1 MTTITQAKLKKILT
15 LSEPNNLG
23 TTANYIPELANVPD
37 DLVTFTIQAIDGKP
51 ITLANMDI
59 PKITLQSTSKL
70 IPLIALLEEYGPDK
84 VFSWVKV
91 EPSGDDFASIA
102 RLDQFGPKASNPML
116 NAGAITLCSHIPGE
130 GEQRLAWLNNW
141 IKKLFDTEL
150 LSINNLVLTS
160 ERRTGDRNRS
170 LAYLLKS
177 QGNIFASSVEET
189 LELYFSLCSYEGL
202 PEQYIHLPYLLAND
216 GLNMQGER
224 VIASSTV
231 KYTLAIMATCGL
243 YNESGTHMVRTGMP
257 AKSGV
262 SGLIFAVSPGKGAV
276 VVASPKVNSKGSSIR
291 GSLILEQISTQ
302 FKWHFADPKK

>member
-1 MTTITQAKLKKILT
+1 MMALAEKNT
-15 LSEPNNLG
+15 LGN
-23 TTANYIPELANVPD
+23 TASYIPELANIPD
-37 DLVTFTIQAIDGKP
+37 DFLSVTVQALNSESVTIS
-51 ITLANMDI
+51 NMVA

-70 IPLIALLEEYGPDK
+70 IPLIALLEENGPEE

-130 GEQRLAWLNNW
+130 DQCESRLSWLQNW
-141 IKKLFDTEL
+141 TKKLFGED

-177 QGNIFASSVEET
+177 QGNIAKNVEQT
-189 LELYFSLCSYEGL
+189 LELYFTLCSYEGT
-202 PEQYIHLPYLLAND
+202 PEQYIALPYLLAND
-216 GLNMQGER
+216 GVDIKGNR
-224 VIASSTV
+224 VISSKTV
-231 KYTLAIMATCGL
+231 KYTLSIMATCGL

-262 SGLIFAVSPGKGAV
+262 SGLIFAVSPRKGAI
-276 VVASPKVNSKGSSIR
+276 VVASPRVNSKGNSIR
-291 GSLILEQISTQ
+291 GSIILELISNE
-302 FKWHFADPKK
+302 FKWHFADI